1 MIQYDKNF
9 NKLTKLKMLY
19 FIISQMDENNDNQL
33 RDIYLNLLLIKID
46 KYKKINE
53 KYLSQRKNNGNNN
66 DFDGLDVIDHND
78 DDYFYQHTT
87 ERLEQERLKQEQ
99 ERKQKQKQEQEQEQD
114 RERFEQEQL
123 EQKLLERKRL
133 KQERK
138 RLKQERKQ
146 KLLEQKRLKQ
156 KQLKQERERRE
167 RLERERLEQEQ
178 ERERQAEQERLEQE
192 RLERLEQ
199 ERQAE
204 RLERERQERL
214 EQERLE
220 RERQERL
227 EQERLEQERQAERLE
242 RERQERLEQ
251 ERLERERQERLE
263 QERLEQERQAER
275 LERER
280 QERLEQERLER
291 ERQERLEQERLEQE
305 RQAERERLEQERQ
318 AERLERERQERLERE
333 RLEQERLEREKQNKT
348 TIKILFMGAD
358 KLDDLQK
365 LSYFTYSVLNYEYTF
380 FNINDINISRK
391 DIKIIK
397 ADFNNKEELNN
408 INDNEYNYILFDWST
423 VKFTQ
428 FTLHHICILSQKLKN
443 DGSLFMYDEHV
454 GINYSPPFLPDP
466 GDDIYN
472 SRMRQFVL
480 DIIKNDKDTVE
491 TYKNAYIE
499 NLPKRSE
506 IGNIYNM
513 PIILGSN
520 KRSYKILTRID
531 HLFSNLDN
539 SAISKILENYHDNM
553 GAINKYIQDKFLQY
567 NIFLFKK
574 CFEEAEYF
582 PGSYLN
588 LGDDNSRY
596 LYFYKLSR
604 PLKVDLTNYKI
615 TRRYIDYYDVDK
627 MSKNYKL
634 YDNS

>member
-192 RLERLEQ
+192 RL
-199 ERQAE
+199 
-204 RLERERQERL
+204 
-214 EQERLE
+214 
-220 RERQERL
+220 
-227 EQERLEQERQAERLE
+227 
-242 RERQERLEQ
+242 
-251 ERLERERQERLE
+251 
-263 QERLEQERQAER
+263 ERLEQERQAER